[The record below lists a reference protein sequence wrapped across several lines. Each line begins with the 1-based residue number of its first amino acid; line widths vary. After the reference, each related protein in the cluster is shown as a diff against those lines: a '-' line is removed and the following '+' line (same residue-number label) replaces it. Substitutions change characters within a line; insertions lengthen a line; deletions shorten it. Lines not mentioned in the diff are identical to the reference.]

1 MELLDCSVGDIIE
14 PGRPM
19 TLAIFTLVLVILF
32 FVALRQGLL
41 DELPRLFGRR
51 AKPEDPDQTRRLEIF
66 RQYIDPDSENDE

>member
-1 MELLDCSVGDIIE
+1 
-14 PGRPM
+14 M